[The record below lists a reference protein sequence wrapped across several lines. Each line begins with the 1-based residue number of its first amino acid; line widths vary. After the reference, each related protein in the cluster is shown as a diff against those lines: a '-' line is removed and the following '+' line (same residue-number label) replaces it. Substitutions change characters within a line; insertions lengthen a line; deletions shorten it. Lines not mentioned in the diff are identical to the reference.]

1 MNTTDKGRVRVLGV
15 RHHGPGSARAVRAE
29 LEDFAPDAV
38 LVEGPSDADPLLSL
52 VGGLEAPVAL
62 LAHAP
67 AARSARGARGGHG
80 GRRRSAFW
88 PFASFS
94 PEWQALL
101 YAHAHGCDVRF
112 CDLPASVSLAVEDGG
127 GLGAVDGGDTPPAR
141 PADPLAEL
149 AAAAGYGDAE
159 RWWDDTVEH
168 RGRERGGVP
177 APPSGRGS
185 RTSAG
190 ESAPP
195 SPFAAIAEA
204 MAEVRARTAPGPPP
218 LHEARR
224 EAHMRRVVRS
234 ALRAGHARIAVVC
247 GAWHVPALLERP
259 KAAEDAALL
268 RRLPRV
274 AAETTW
280 IPWSHG
286 RLRTSSGYGAGVRA
300 PGWYHHLFSAP
311 DRPLERWL
319 SDAARLLRAEGEHV
333 STAHVIEGVRLCEA
347 LAALR
352 GRPLPGL
359 DEAGEA
365 VVSVLCEGSALKA
378 ERVRTAMETAERLG
392 RVPPSV
398 PKVPLQRDLEAQQR
412 RLRLPPEAEA
422 RDLDLDL
429 REENGRARSAL
440 LHRLRALDVDW
451 GVPVADPAR
460 VLGSFHER
468 WRLAWLPEMEAALV
482 DASVWGADVV
492 SAADA
497 RTRERAAHAGLTELT
512 SLAEHCLKAGLDG
525 ALGAVLERASAR
537 AAHASDTATL
547 MEAVPPLARAARYG
561 EVRGT
566 GSAPLRRVAAML
578 LDRVCA
584 GVGAAVSGL
593 SEEAAEGMCGA
604 VESVHRSAALI
615 GGASERS
622 WWDALARVS
631 TRSGVPGL
639 VAGRVHRLLR
649 DGGRLDDEVLLTRL
663 TRVASRGSDPQRA
676 AAWIAGFLGGEGL
689 VLVHDEGLLRLVD
702 AWLCGLDGESF
713 TAVLPL
719 LRRTFGGFSNGER
732 RAIARKVRMI
742 GAGPRGVSRSSGG
755 PEGTEALDLDRAAA
769 AVATAALLLGGREE
783 GDE

>member
-1 MNTTDKGRVRVLGV
+1 MSRRHQGGVRVLGV

-52 VGGLEAPVAL
+52 VGGLEPPVAL

-67 AARSARGARGGHG
+67 GGRGGP
-80 GRRRSAFW
+80 RRSAFW

-94 PEWQALL
+94 PEWQALH
-101 YAHAHGCDVRF
+101 YAHEHGCDVRF
-112 CDLPASVSLAVEDGG
+112 CDLPASVSLAVEGDGDGG
-127 GLGAVDGGDTPPAR
+127 NGKGAR

-149 AAAAGYGDAE
+149 AAAAGYDDAE

-168 RGRERGGVP
+168 RSRERGS
-177 APPSGRGS
+177 AP
-185 RTSAG
+185 
-190 ESAPP
+190 PP

-204 MAEVRARTAPGPPP
+204 MTEVRARTAPGPLP
-218 LHEARR
+218 LHEASR
-224 EAHMRRVVRS
+224 EAHMRRTVRS

-259 KAAEDAALL
+259 KAADDAALL

-274 AAETTW
+274 TAETTW

-286 RLRTSSGYGAGVRA
+286 RLSASSGYGAGVRA
-300 PGWYHHLFSAP
+300 PGWYHHLFTAP

-319 SDAARLLRAEGEHV
+319 SEAARLLRAEGEHV

-378 ERVRTAMETAERLG
+378 ERVRAAMETAERLG
-392 RVPPSV
+392 RVPLSV
-398 PKVPLQRDLEAQQR
+398 PRVPLQRDLEAQQR
-412 RLRLPPEAEA
+412 RLRLRPEAEP

-440 LHRLRALDVDW
+440 LHRLRMLDVDW
-451 GVPVADPAR
+451 GVPLADPVR

-468 WRLAWLPEMEAALV
+468 WRLAWLPEMEAAVV
-482 DASVWGADVV
+482 DASLWGTDVA

-497 RTRERAAHAGLTELT
+497 RTRERAAHAGLTDLT
-512 SLAEHCLKAGLDG
+512 ALAERCLKAGLDG
-525 ALGAVLERASAR
+525 ALEAVLDRASAR
-537 AAHASDTATL
+537 AAHVADTAAF
-547 MEAVPPLARAARYG
+547 MDAVPPLARAARYG
-561 EVRGT
+561 DVRGT

-584 GVGAAVSGL
+584 GIGPAVSGL
-593 SEEAAEGMCGA
+593 SEEAAAGMCGA
-604 VESVHRSAALI
+604 VEAVHRSAALI

-622 WWDALARVS
+622 WWEALVRLS
-631 TRSGVPGL
+631 TRTGVPGL

-649 DGGRLDDEVLLTRL
+649 DGGRLDDGELLRRL
-663 TRVASRGSDPQRA
+663 SRAVSRGSDPQRA
-676 AAWIAGFLGGEGL
+676 AAWITGFLGGEGL
-689 VLVHDEGLLRLVD
+689 VLVHDEGLLHLVD
-702 AWLCGLDGESF
+702 EWLCGLDGESF
-713 TAVLPL
+713 DAVLPL

-732 RAIARKVRMI
+732 RAIAQRVRTI
-742 GAGPRGVSRSSGG
+742 GADPRTASRA
-755 PEGTEALDLDRAAA
+755 PEADLDRASAA
-769 AVATAALLLGGREE
+769 MATAALLLDRETSTTSGE
-783 GDE
+783 P

>member
-1 MNTTDKGRVRVLGV
+1 MNTTDSGRVRVLGV

-52 VGGLEAPVAL
+52 VGGLEPPVAL

-67 AARSARGARGGHG
+67 GTRGGP
-80 GRRRSAFW
+80 RRSAFW

-101 YAHAHGCDVRF
+101 YAHEHGCDVRF
-112 CDLPASVSLAVEDGG
+112 CDLPASVSLAAEDRGHDD
-127 GLGAVDGGDTPPAR
+127 DGKDAR

-149 AAAAGYGDAE
+149 AAAAGYDDAE

-168 RGRERGGVP
+168 RGRERGGAP
-177 APPSGRGS
+177 ASPDRTGSASPPSRS
-185 RTSAG
+185 
-190 ESAPP
+190 P

-204 MAEVRARTAPGPPP
+204 MTEVRARTAPGPPP

-224 EAHMRRVVRS
+224 EAHMRRTVRS

-259 KAAEDAALL
+259 KAADDAALL
-268 RRLPRV
+268 RRMPRV
-274 AAETTW
+274 TAETTW

-286 RLRTSSGYGAGVRA
+286 RLSASSGYGAGVRA
-300 PGWYHHLFSAP
+300 PGWYHHLFTAP

-319 SDAARLLRAEGEHV
+319 SEAARLLRAEGEHV

-378 ERVRTAMETAERLG
+378 ERVRAAMETAERLG

-412 RLRLPPEAEA
+412 RLRLRPEAEP

-440 LHRLRALDVDW
+440 LHRLRMLDVDW
-451 GVPVADPAR
+451 GVPVADPVR

-468 WRLAWLPEMEAALV
+468 WRLAWLPEMEAAVV
-482 DASVWGADVV
+482 DASLWGSDVA

-497 RTRERAAHAGLTELT
+497 RTRERAADAGLTDLT
-512 SLAEHCLKAGLDG
+512 ALAERCLKAGLDG
-525 ALGAVLERASAR
+525 ALEAVLDRASAR
-537 AAHASDTATL
+537 AAHASDTAML
-547 MEAVPPLARAARYG
+547 MDAVPPLARAARYG
-561 EVRGT
+561 DVRGT

-584 GVGAAVSGL
+584 GIGPAVSGL

-604 VESVHRSAALI
+604 VEAVHRSAALI

-622 WWDALARVS
+622 WWDALVRLS

-649 DGGRLDDEVLLTRL
+649 DGGRLDDEELLRRL
-663 TRVASRGSDPQRA
+663 SRAASRGSDPQRA
-676 AAWIAGFLGGEGL
+676 AAWITGFLGGEGL

-702 AWLCGLDGESF
+702 EWLCGLDGESF
-713 TAVLPL
+713 GAALPL

-732 RAIARKVRMI
+732 RAIARKVRTI
-742 GAGPRGVSRSSGG
+742 GVDRRAASRASGG
-755 PEGTEALDLDRAAA
+755 PEGTGATEATGVDLDRASA
-769 AVATAALLLGGREE
+769 AVATAALLLGREE
-783 GDE
+783 E

>member
-1 MNTTDKGRVRVLGV
+1 MNTTDSGRVRVLGV
-15 RHHGPGSARAVRAE
+15 RHHGPGSARAVRTE

-52 VGGLEAPVAL
+52 VGGLEPPVAL

-67 AARSARGARGGHG
+67 GARGARSGP
-80 GRRRSAFW
+80 RRSAFW

-101 YAHAHGCDVRF
+101 YAHEHGCDVRF

-127 GLGAVDGGDTPPAR
+127 SDGGAPLAR

-149 AAAAGYGDAE
+149 AAAAGYDDAE
-159 RWWDDTVEH
+159 RWWDDTIEH
-168 RGRERGGVP
+168 RGRERDHLPNARSAP
-177 APPSGRGS
+177 AL
-185 RTSAG
+185 
-190 ESAPP
+190 APP

-204 MAEVRARTAPGPPP
+204 MTEVRARTAPGPPP

-224 EAHMRRVVRS
+224 EAHMRRAVRS

-247 GAWHVPALLERP
+247 GAWHVPALLQRP

-268 RRLPRV
+268 RRMPRV

-286 RLRTSSGYGAGVRA
+286 RLSASSGYGAGVRA

-319 SDAARLLRAEGEHV
+319 SEAARLLRAEGEHV

-365 VVSVLCEGSALKA
+365 VASVLCEGSALKA
-378 ERVRTAMETAERLG
+378 ERVRAAMETAERLG

-398 PKVPLQRDLEAQQR
+398 PKVPLQKDLEAHQR
-412 RLRLPPEAEA
+412 RLRLRPDAEP

-440 LHRLRALDVDW
+440 LHRLRMLEVDW
-451 GVPVADPAR
+451 GVPVADPVR

-468 WRLAWLPEMEAALV
+468 WRVAWYPELEAAVV
-482 DASVWGADVV
+482 DASVWGSDVA

-497 RTRERAAHAGLTELT
+497 RTRDRAAHADLTGLTT
-512 SLAEHCLKAGLDG
+512 LAEHCLKAGLDS
-525 ALGAVLERASAR
+525 ALEAVLDRASAR
-537 AAHASDTATL
+537 AAHASDTAAL
-547 MEAVPPLARAARYG
+547 MDAVPPLARAARYG
-561 EVRGT
+561 DVRGT
-566 GSAPLRRVAAML
+566 ASAPLRRVAAML

-584 GVGAAVSGL
+584 GIGPAVTNL
-593 SEEAAEGMCGA
+593 SEEAAEEMCGA
-604 VESVHRSAALI
+604 VEAVHRSAVLI

-622 WWDALARVS
+622 WWDALVRLS

-649 DGGRLDDEVLLTRL
+649 DGGRLGDGELLRRL
-663 TRVASRGSDPQRA
+663 SRAASRGSEPQRA
-676 AAWIAGFLGGEGL
+676 AAWIAGFLGGEGQ

-702 AWLCGLDGESF
+702 TWLCALDGESF
-713 TAVLPL
+713 GAVLPL

-732 RAIARKVRMI
+732 RAIARKVRTL
-742 GAGPRGVSRSSGG
+742 GVGPRTASPGSEG
-755 PEGTEALDLDRAAA
+755 PEESEASGVDLDRAAG
-769 AVATAALLLGGREE
+769 AVATAALLLGREE
-783 GDE
+783 G